1 MKGNNFIGYTKF
13 EMASVDDGLLSV
25 ENRVMKLLGVLQKRW
40 VRIQFCSASVRA
52 VRLSFK
58 GLFIIP
64 RGLIRASLLLIGS
77 AKSGKLPYL
86 VGWSRGVWI

>member
-1 MKGNNFIGYTKF
+1 MKGNNFIAYTKF

-25 ENRVMKLLGVLQKRW
+25 ENSVMKLLGVLQKRW

-58 GLFIIP
+58 GLFIIH
-64 RGLIRASLLLIGS
+64 RGLELPSSWLDPPNQESCLI
-77 AKSGKLPYL
+77 
-86 VGWSRGVWI
+86 